1 MLAPGKI
8 YVGRKVRLEIN
19 LSVDDVDTDP
29 DTLELTVRS
38 PCGTET
44 TYEYDS
50 EDEDTVVVKTS
61 AGDYYCD
68 VTPDEPGRWWWRW
81 VSTGTTTAD
90 ASEGNFIV
98 QDAPFHDDV
107 WDYE

>member
-8 YVGRKVRLEIN
+8 YVSRKVRLEIN
-19 LSVDDVDTDP
+19 LQVDGVDTDP
-29 DTLELTVRS
+29 TTLALTVRAPS
-38 PCGTET
+38 GTET
-44 TYEYDS
+44 TYTYS
-50 EDEDTVVVKTS
+50 AGSTVVVKTS

-90 ASEGNFIV
+90 ASEGNFLV